1 MSNTQIPE
9 INKAMREMGQ
19 NIASEIDRLQTEN
32 EARKARERVLV
43 DALMRAQ
50 QIEGMTLRDYFA
62 AKALQGYLA
71 SCPQEVEPV
80 EFSVQISRDSYLIA
94 DAMLEARK

>member
-1 MSNTQIPE
+1 MSE
-9 INKAMREMGQ
+9 K
-19 NIASEIDRLQTEN
+19 QTGGP
-32 EARKARERVLV
+32 AFPVPSW
-43 DALMRAQ
+43 
-50 QIEGMTLRDYFA
+50 IGMTLRDYFA